1 MVKVCGPTWIAGSVI
16 HKPKATGKLQGG
28 NFFAKWLIAEL

>member
-16 HKPKATGKLQGG
+16 HNGLKLQENCKVEISLQSG
-28 NFFAKWLIAEL
+28 